1 MDLNWLRDFIC
12 LGRTLNFT
20 KAAQERNITQ
30 SAFSRR
36 IKSLENWL
44 GVPLVD
50 RATYPVKLSEA
61 GEQFLE
67 MAKDNVSQLTEMRQF
82 IRQQES
88 SRTSFQRFAVLHTIS
103 VNYLVHRIAEFE
115 KTMENLRARTIS
127 DSLATCCQLLSE
139 GNCEFLL
146 VYRHKDIEPQIDEKL
161 FARKDIAQERLIP
174 VAECNATAKNG
185 WALTNHNDRSVPYLA
200 YDPSTFLGTVVDHT
214 ISYTKLSLDI
224 RYIDGLVEALKRRA
238 LAGGGVAWLP
248 EFSVKSEM
256 SSGRLIQIGSPKF
269 EAVLTL
275 SLYCSP
281 SKLDETGL
289 EVWERF

>member
-44 GVPLVD
+44 GVPLID
-50 RATYPVKLSEA
+50 RATYPVRLSEA
-61 GEQFLE
+61 GEQFLVA
-67 MAKDNVSQLTEMRQF
+67 AKENVAQLTEMRQY

-115 KTMENLRARTIS
+115 KTMTNLRARTIS
-127 DSLATCCQLLSE
+127 DSLASCCQLLSE
-139 GNCEFLL
+139 GACEFLL
-146 VYRHKDIEPQIDEKL
+146 VYRHKDVEPQIDEKL
-161 FARKDIAQERLIP
+161 FARKDIAKERLIP
-174 VAECNATAKNG
+174 VAERDAAARNG
-185 WALTNHNDRSVPYLA
+185 WALTAFHDQPVPYLS

-214 ISYTKLSLDI
+214 INYTKLPLDI

-248 EFSVKSEM
+248 EFSIESEL
-256 SSGRLIQIGSPKF
+256 SSGKLIPIGPPKF